1 MKFLYFIVSFLYSF
15 ALTAQGGS
23 FSGFWTGYLTQ
34 EEGGY
39 RPKYRFELTIDQ
51 TGSTFKGISFYS
63 VDKLFAE
70 MKVEGNISENTLQFK
85 ETGLARHT
93 QAKDISWCLKWGE
106 LKRSQR
112 GRNWVLEGSWQG
124 KSDTGPCIPGKIYLV
139 KRGPRA

>member
-1 MKFLYFIVSFLYSF
+1 MKFLYIAVLFLSS
-15 ALTAQGGS
+15 LTLAAQGVS

-51 TGSTFKGISFYS
+51 TGNAFKGISYYS

-70 MKVEGNISENTLQFK
+70 MKVEGSISENTLQFR

-93 QAKDISWCLKWGE
+93 QEKDISWCLKWGE

-112 GRNWVLEGSWQG
+112 GKNWVLEGYWQG
-124 KSDTGPCIPGKIYLV
+124 KSDNGPCIPGKIYLV
-139 KRGPRA
+139 KRAPRA